1 MRSMDMD
8 IMVVGTLTQLSI
20 VPEVQAFFRG
30 WGRGVHKKNKKCVK
44 LGILYVVQICWILE
58 KVHHILSQR
67 S

>member
-30 WGRGVHKKNKKCVK
+30 WGRG
-44 LGILYVVQICWILE
+44 GAQE
-58 KVHHILSQR
+58 E
-67 S
+67 